1 LACARVWTWQIIL
14 PPASRM
20 RSVKGV
26 GSQRTTLP
34 PPASHREPH
43 PAPPQWRRNLLAL
56 VQSNWSFRQALLDRK
71 LVRRARSCGGPPRV
85 TRLAAHASP
94 ETLIEGPPAW
104 RQLSNQTSGGA
115 RSSQSKATGSNSLL
129 HDVAQSDARAR
140 IPDQTVACFDEV
152 AIAPTRLCRAAC
164 TIIVRTR
171 ARPPPPSGPALL
183 RIRAAGGGA
192 INSAD
197 CWIIEAIRLWT
208 FFLTLFDHGVL
219 RLRQEVRLQHV
230 FHVPLPGIERVR

>member
-1 LACARVWTWQIIL
+1 
-14 PPASRM
+14 M

-115 RSSQSKATGSNSLL
+115 RLSQSKATGSNSLL
-129 HDVAQSDARAR
+129 HDVAQTRSRRISRMLVLESQIKLLPALMRSLSRPRASAA
-140 IPDQTVACFDEV
+140 Q
-152 AIAPTRLCRAAC
+152 RAQLS
-164 TIIVRTR
+164 
-171 ARPPPPSGPALL
+171 SGPVPVHHHHQGQRCFEFARL
-183 RIRAAGGGA
+183 AA
-192 INSAD
+192 
-197 CWIIEAIRLWT
+197 
-208 FFLTLFDHGVL
+208 
-219 RLRQEVRLQHV
+219 
-230 FHVPLPGIERVR
+230 VPSTQLIAG